1 LGTDRSI
8 EFARPGLDDEDR
20 MVDIYLCDDV
30 PELRQLLRII
40 LEEDPGLR
48 VVGESGDAQVGI
60 EEIAELQP
68 HVVLLDLSMP
78 GMDGLEALPLIRRA
92 APGTSVIVFSG
103 FTEAQMAALVLERGA
118 ARYIEKGESLDRVR
132 ETVRE
137 LAISR

>member
-1 LGTDRSI
+1 
-8 EFARPGLDDEDR
+8 
-20 MVDIYLCDDV
+20 MVNVYLCDDV

-68 HVVLLDLSMP
+68 NVVLLDLSMP

-103 FTEAQMAALVLERGA
+103 FTEARMASLVLERGA
-118 ARYIEKGESLDRVR
+118 DRYIEKGEPLESVR
-132 ETVRE
+132 EAVRE
-137 LAISR
+137 LTISS

>member
-1 LGTDRSI
+1 
-8 EFARPGLDDEDR
+8 

-48 VVGESGDAQVGI
+48 VVGETGDAQIGI

-92 APGTSVIVFSG
+92 APTTSVIVFSG
-103 FTEAQMAALVLERGA
+103 FTEAKMAALVLERGA
-118 ARYIEKGESLDRVR
+118 DRYIEKGESLERVR

-137 LAISR
+137 LAISQ

>member
-1 LGTDRSI
+1 
-8 EFARPGLDDEDR
+8 

-48 VVGESGDAQVGI
+48 VVGETGDAQIGI

-92 APGTSVIVFSG
+92 APTTSVIVFSG
-103 FTEAQMAALVLERGA
+103 FTEAKMAALVLERGA
-118 ARYIEKGESLDRVR
+118 DRYIEKGESLEHVR

-137 LAISR
+137 LAISQ

>member
-1 LGTDRSI
+1 
-8 EFARPGLDDEDR
+8 

-48 VVGESGDAQVGI
+48 VVGETGDAQIGI

-92 APGTSVIVFSG
+92 APEASVIVFSG
-103 FTEAQMAALVLERGA
+103 FTEAKMAALVLERGA
-118 ARYIEKGESLDRVR
+118 ARYIEKGESLERVR

-137 LAISR
+137 LTISQ

>member
-1 LGTDRSI
+1 MMG
-8 EFARPGLDDEDR
+8 DR
-20 MVDIYLCDDV
+20 MVDVYLCDDV

-68 HVVLLDLSMP
+68 NVVLLDLSMP

-103 FTEAQMAALVLERGA
+103 FTEARMASLVLERGA
-118 ARYIEKGESLDRVR
+118 DRYIEKGEPLESVR
-132 ETVRE
+132 EAVRE
-137 LAISR
+137 LTISS

>member
-1 LGTDRSI
+1 
-8 EFARPGLDDEDR
+8 
-20 MVDIYLCDDV
+20 MVHIYLCDDV

-40 LEEDPGLR
+40 LEEDPDLL
-48 VVGESGDAQVGI
+48 VVGEAGNAEIGI

-68 HVVLLDLSMP
+68 NVVLLDLSMP

-103 FTEAQMAALVLERGA
+103 FTEARMASLVLERGA
-118 ARYIEKGESLDRVR
+118 DRYIEKGEPLERVR
-132 ETVRE
+132 EAVRE

>member
-1 LGTDRSI
+1 
-8 EFARPGLDDEDR
+8 

-30 PELRQLLRII
+30 PELRQLLRVI
-40 LEEDPGLR
+40 LEEDPSLR
-48 VVGESGDAQVGI
+48 VVGETGDARVGI

-68 HVVLLDLSMP
+68 NVVLLDLSMP

-103 FTEAQMAALVLERGA
+103 FTESRMAGLVLESGA
-118 ARYIEKGESLDRVR
+118 ARYIEKGEPLERVR
-132 ETVRE
+132 EAVRE

>member
-1 LGTDRSI
+1 
-8 EFARPGLDDEDR
+8 

-48 VVGESGDAQVGI
+48 VVGETGDAQIGI

-68 HVVLLDLSMP
+68 DVVLLDLSMP

-92 APGTSVIVFSG
+92 APSASVIVFSG
-103 FTEAQMAALVLERGA
+103 FTEERMAGLVLERGA
-118 ARYIEKGESLDRVR
+118 DRYIEKGEPLEHVR
-132 ETVRE
+132 RAVRE
-137 LAISR
+137 LAVSR

>member
-1 LGTDRSI
+1 
-8 EFARPGLDDEDR
+8 

-48 VVGESGDAQVGI
+48 VVGETGDAQIGI

-92 APGTSVIVFSG
+92 APTTSVIVFSG
-103 FTEAQMAALVLERGA
+103 FTEAKMAALVLERGA
-118 ARYIEKGESLDRVR
+118 DRYIEKGESLERVR

-137 LAISR
+137 LAMSQ